1 MTDEQAEKLAKILTD
16 KIDEANQVF
25 LEKMGEHIKA
35 IKSLTPTQAHQLIQ
49 TLRYG
54 DSYDEIVKEIS
65 KITNM
70 NIKSID
76 KIFAE
81 FAKEDQRFAKQ
92 FYVYRNKPFIKF
104 EENEPLQKMVASLAK
119 ISKNTMKNFSR
130 TSAIGYSIK
139 DPQGKIIKMGLRD
152 AYDYILDEALL
163 NVNQG
168 KMTFD
173 EEMRRVIKNFGN
185 SGLKYLEYIDK
196 NNNMRSIRL
205 DSMVRQHLRGALRD
219 LHNQTW
225 LQYGKEFDADGVE
238 ISVHANPAP
247 DHAEVQGKQFSIVKP
262 SEDEMSEFEKFQNDK
277 EAKTYDGEVFPPE
290 HEGRDRRSIGEYN
303 CYHYIFPVILGVS
316 APVHSKEELEEIIKQ
331 NNDGFEINGEHYTN
345 YQGTQ
350 LMRKIETEIR
360 KQKDTQIFARASGD
374 NELVDEAQQKI
385 TMLTKDYKKILEA
398 SGLSSELNRA
408 RVSGY
413 RRVALK

>member
-1 MTDEQAEKLAKILTD
+1 MSDEQAEKLAKILTD

-25 LEKMGEHIKA
+25 LKKMGEHIKR

-70 NIKSID
+70 NVKSID

-81 FAKEDQRFAKQ
+81 FAKEDQRFAEQ
-92 FYVYRNKPFIKF
+92 FYKYRGKPFIKF
-104 EENEPLQKMVASLAK
+104 EENMTLQKTVNSLAE
-119 ISKNTMKNFSR
+119 ISKNTMKSFSR

-139 DPQGKIIKMGLRD
+139 DPSGKIIKMKLRD
-152 AYDYILDEALL
+152 AYDYILDEAFL
-163 NVNQG
+163 NISQG

-173 EEMRRVIKNFGN
+173 EEMRRIMKGFGN
-185 SGLKYLEYIDK
+185 SGLKYLEYMDG
-196 NNNMRSIRL
+196 RSIRL

-225 LQYGKEFDADGVE
+225 LQYGKEFDSDGVE

-247 DHAEVQGKQFSIVKP
+247 DHAEVQGKQFSTVKP
-262 SEDEMSEFEKFQNDK
+262 SEDEMSEFEKFQNDE

-303 CYHYIFPVILGVS
+303 CYHYIFPIILGVS
-316 APVHSKEELEEIIKQ
+316 KPVHSKEELKEIIKQ
-331 NNDGFEINGEHYTN
+331 NNDGFEINGEHFTN

-360 KQKDTQIFARASGD
+360 KQKDIQIFARASGD
-374 NELVDEAQQKI
+374 NELVDEAQKKI
-385 TMLTKDYKKILEA
+385 TMLTKDYKEILEA